1 MNLRPPLVH
10 MKIPELRTLVS
21 RAWDPGARLFFY
33 AAFFF
38 FSPATFPDSSVTTGG
53 TKDVCELHRF
63 AYARCF
69 YRGLVRA
76 IEV

>member
-21 RAWDPGARLFFY
+21 RAWDPGARLFFH
-33 AAFFF
+33 AACF

-53 TKDVCELHRF
+53 TKDVCELYRF

-69 YRGLVRA
+69 CSGLVSA